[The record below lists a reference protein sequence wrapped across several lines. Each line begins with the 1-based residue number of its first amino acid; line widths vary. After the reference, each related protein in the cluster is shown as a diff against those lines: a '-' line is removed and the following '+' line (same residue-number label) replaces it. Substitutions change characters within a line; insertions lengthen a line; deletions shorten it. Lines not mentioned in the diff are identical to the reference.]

1 MKRYLVYY
9 DKTPING
16 IDAVD
21 YVDAMRKVM
30 LKTPQAN
37 KKHMRVRLAK
47 SGLLKSLAEQGNY

>member
-9 DKTPING
+9 DKHPEGGINAG
-16 IDAVD
+16 D
-21 YVDAMRKVM
+21 YVSAMRKVM

-47 SGLLKSLAEQGNY
+47 SGLLKALANQGDY